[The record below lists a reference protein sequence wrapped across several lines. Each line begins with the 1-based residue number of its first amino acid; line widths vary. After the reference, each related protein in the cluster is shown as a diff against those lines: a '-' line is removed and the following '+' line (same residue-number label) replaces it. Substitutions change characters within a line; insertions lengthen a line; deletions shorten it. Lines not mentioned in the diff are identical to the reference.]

1 MKEIARFSSRIEA
14 ETVAHALDQYDIPY
28 LIQGLDPM
36 YGMQSYGSATGGLVL
51 CVPDEAVD
59 DVRKLLNCVVESEE
73 PPISK
78 PE

>member
-14 ETVAHALDQYDIPY
+14 ETVAHALDQYEIPY

-36 YGMQSYGSATGGLVL
+36 YGLQSFGSSSGGLVL

-59 DVRKLLNCVVESEE
+59 EVRKLLNCVAGPED
-73 PPISK
+73 PPDSN
-78 PE
+78 PA